1 MKKAA
6 VVIREPSQQYEGLR
20 TSLGALM
27 ENLHVQMIVL
37 ENEIQTMDEAYYE
50 NMMFLDEMEGERY
63 SDHPENIDK
72 YGFDPVNMQQVG
84 DMLKQA
90 DIVIPF

>member
-1 MKKAA
+1 MKKVA
-6 VVIREPSQQYEGLR
+6 VVIREPQQQYEGLR

-63 SDHPENIDK
+63 SDQPGNIDK

>member
-1 MKKAA
+1 MKKVA
-6 VVIREPSQQYEGLR
+6 VVIREPRQQYEGLR

-27 ENLHVQMIVL
+27 ENLQVQMIVL
-37 ENEIQTMDEAYYE
+37 ESAIQNMDEAYYE

-72 YGFDPVNMQQVG
+72 HGFDPVNMQQVG

>member
-1 MKKAA
+1 MKKVA
-6 VVIREPSQQYEGLR
+6 VVIREPRQQYEGLR

-37 ENEIQTMDEAYYE
+37 ENEIQTMDEAFYE

-63 SDHPENIDK
+63 SDHSWNIDK
-72 YGFDPVNMQQVG
+72 YGFDPVNMQEVG

>member
-1 MKKAA
+1 MKKVA
-6 VVIREPSQQYEGLR
+6 VLIREPKQQYEGLR

-27 ENLHVQMIVL
+27 ESLHVQMIVL
-37 ENEIQTMDEAYYE
+37 ENEIHNMDEAYYE

-63 SDHPENIDK
+63 SDQRENIDK
-72 YGFDPVNMQQVG
+72 HGFHPVNMHEVG
-84 DMLKQA
+84 NMLREA